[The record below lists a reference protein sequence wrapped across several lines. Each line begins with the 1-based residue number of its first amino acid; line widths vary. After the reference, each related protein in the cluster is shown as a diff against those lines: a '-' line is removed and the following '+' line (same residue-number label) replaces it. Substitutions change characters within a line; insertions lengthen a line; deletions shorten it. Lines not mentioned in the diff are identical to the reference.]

1 MDNPSPPN
9 GGSALTRRSL
19 LRRAA
24 LTTAG
29 VALGG
34 VGINEL
40 APLAA
45 PERIGVDENASH
57 WARALPEP
65 GSPLERAL
73 DVDVVI
79 VGAGLTGLSTAYH
92 LRQLLPGRQV
102 AVLEA
107 RRCGNGASARNGGML
122 LPSTGDRYL
131 VPGTDAA
138 LDRRVHALTLENF
151 ALLRQLQAELGL
163 DAELDPDGALHA
175 LRSPDDAR
183 RGATDASRLRDRGIA
198 VEYWNREQTAA
209 AIGTSAYAGALFDPS
224 AGHVHPGKLVALWK
238 RAAELSGARIYEG
251 TTVTSIEEGAIHT
264 LTTAAGA
271 RVRAP
276 VLVLATNAYG
286 TQLGYLRRAIAPVW
300 SHVGITPPLTDAQLA
315 ALGWRARAPF
325 DDDRTELFYLGRT
338 RDGRVHI
345 GGGRVDYS
353 FNDAAPSAAIRSTRY
368 QALHAE
374 LARLYPPLREVPF
387 ETAWSGAVDMSI
399 DAAPALGRM
408 GRAHNVYYAI
418 GYSGHGVNL
427 SSVFGRVLAD
437 LIAGAGAAWAWLP
450 YLGRTPPYLPNEPF
464 RWLSI
469 RARLAAIRAA
479 E

>member
-1 MDNPSPPN
+1 MDNPSPPT
-9 GGSALTRRSL
+9 GGPALSRRSL

-40 APLAA
+40 APVVDA
-45 PERIGVDENASH
+45 ERIGVDENASF
-57 WARALPEP
+57 WARALPAAGP
-65 GSPLERAL
+65 PLDRAL

-92 LRQLLPGRQV
+92 LRRLLPGRQV

-122 LPSTGDRYL
+122 LPSTGERYL

-138 LDRRVHALTLENF
+138 LDRRVHELTLENIAF
-151 ALLRQLQAELGL
+151 LRQLQDELGM
-163 DAELDPDGALHA
+163 DAELDPTGAFHA
-175 LRSPDDAR
+175 LRSADDAR
-183 RGATDASRLRDRGIA
+183 HAATDASRLRDRGIA
-198 VEYWNREQTAA
+198 VEYWTREQAAA
-209 AIGTSAYAGALFDPS
+209 AIGTSAYAGALFDPG

-238 RAAELSGARIYEG
+238 RAAELSGAHIYEG
-251 TTVTSIEEGAIHT
+251 TPVTQIEEGAVHM
-264 LTTAAGA
+264 LTTAAGR

-286 TQLGYLRRAIAPVW
+286 TQLGYLRAAIAPVW
-300 SHVGITPPLTDAQLA
+300 SHVAVTPPLADAQLA
-315 ALGWRARAPF
+315 ALGWSARAPF

-353 FNDAAPSAAIRSTRY
+353 FNDAAPAAPVRAKRY

-374 LARLYPPLREVPF
+374 LARLYPMLRDVPF

-408 GRAHNVYYAI
+408 GRADNVYYAI

-427 SSVFGRVLAD
+427 SSVFGRILAD
-437 LIAGAGAAWAWLP
+437 LIAGFGAQWAWLP
-450 YLGRTPPYLPNEPF
+450 YLNRTPPYLPNEPY

-469 RARLAAIRAA
+469 RARLAAIRTAG
-479 E
+479 